1 MRGSASSKSLLSQ
14 EIDCGEGDVAVRE
27 GRLEESPGAAGEVAL
42 EAANRFAGGL
52 AFAAS
57 TLDVVAGLG
66 VAAGAGEDHAVKR
79 RVDLAVAALVESL
92 ALRVARAGGGRGG
105 AGGAG
110 GAGRC
115 REALGAG
122 DLADELGGDQ
132 RPEPGLCEQLR
143 RELRHERG
151 DLALQPVDRERELAQ
166 AAQRI
171 ARDPDAHRLLGAG
184 EPPADP
190 RAPFL

>member
-14 EIDCGEGDVAVRE
+14 EIDYGEGDVPVRE
-27 GRLEESPGAAGEVAL
+27 GRLEESPDAAGEVAL
-42 EAANRFAGGL
+42 EAADRFAGGL

-66 VAAGAGEDHAVKR
+66 VAAGAGDDHAVKR

-92 ALRVARAGGGRGG
+92 ALCVARAGGDGCD

-110 GAGRC
+110 ELGRY

-132 RPEPGLCEQLR
+132 RPEPGALR
-143 RELRHERG
+143 
-151 DLALQPVDRERELAQ
+151 
-166 AAQRI
+166 AAA
-171 ARDPDAHRLLGAG
+171 ARVAA
-184 EPPADP
+184 
-190 RAPFL
+190 RAR